1 MNRRDVN
8 RRPRGRR
15 QGRPEQR
22 VPRRRI
28 VRRRRCKR
36 RVWSIPLRQ
45 LCRCAPLASRA
56 VVVRVVRERER
67 LEGGGGCG
75 GELLRR
81 RRQQVVDRV
90 HRRRRRRGRGPSALD
105 VVRRRG
111 GMDVYGAAH
120 GRRPRYPRR
129 AVRVSIHALPERPR
143 LRVYPRFDRLHLL
156 HAVLHLGEIR
166 GVSRLVSGR
175 APVSVL
181 AHGLHHEGAEGHEDA
196 EELLVVAL
204 VPVDL
209 SLRAWMGGRRGERET
224 RCGSSRIW
232 GGSRVP
238 SARIWEAD
246 GGGGRA
252 P

>member
-1 MNRRDVN
+1 MNRR
-8 RRPRGRR
+8 RYLLCPRGRR

-28 VRRRRCKR
+28 VRRDGRKL
-36 RVWSIPLRQ
+36 RVWSIP
-45 LCRCAPLASRA
+45 
-56 VVVRVVRERER
+56 RVVRTRRLVVWVHERER

-90 HRRRRRRGRGPSALD
+90 HRRRCRRRRRGSSAF
-105 VVRRRG
+105 VVVVHRR
-111 GMDVYGAAH
+111 MDSVHGATH

-129 AVRVSIHALPERPR
+129 AVRGPDPLPERPR

-156 HAVLHLGEIR
+156 HAVLHLGEVR
-166 GVSRLVSGR
+166 RVSSLVRGR

-209 SLRAWMGGRRGERET
+209 SLRAWMGGRRAT
-224 RCGSSRIW
+224 R
-232 GGSRVP
+232 
-238 SARIWEAD
+238 
-246 GGGGRA
+246 
-252 P
+252 

>member
-1 MNRRDVN
+1 MNRRNVN
-8 RRPRGRR
+8 RRPGLCPRGRR

-22 VPRRRI
+22 VPRRRV
-28 VRRRRCKR
+28 VRRDGREC
-36 RVWSIPLRQ
+36 RVWSIPR
-45 LCRCAPLASRA
+45 APVRTRTRLPEVRASSRF
-56 VVVRVVRERER
+56 VVVRVHERER

-90 HRRRRRRGRGPSALD
+90 HRRPRRCGRGSSAF
-105 VVRRRG
+105 VVVVVHRRVEVHFDGR
-111 GMDVYGAAH
+111 MDSVYGAPH

-129 AVRVSIHALPERPR
+129 AVRGADPLPERPR

-156 HAVLHLGEIR
+156 HAVLHLGEVR
-166 GVSRLVSGR
+166 RVSSLVRGR

-209 SLRAWMGGRRGERET
+209 SLRAWMGGRRAT
-224 RCGSSRIW
+224 R
-232 GGSRVP
+232 
-238 SARIWEAD
+238 
-246 GGGGRA
+246 
-252 P
+252 